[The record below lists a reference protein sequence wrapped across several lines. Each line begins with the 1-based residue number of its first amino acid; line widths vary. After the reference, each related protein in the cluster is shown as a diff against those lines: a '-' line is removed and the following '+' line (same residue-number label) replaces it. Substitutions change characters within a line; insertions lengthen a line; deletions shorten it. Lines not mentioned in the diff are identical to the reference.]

1 MGDMDFKMAGT
12 KDGVT
17 ALQVIRLYLFCVI
30 SNCFTFCFGVETNG
44 ACCCM
49 NVVKSCFIIAL

>member
-1 MGDMDFKMAGT
+1 MAGT